1 MKMNKQL
8 KFIMRKRYDV
18 CDLLEFT
25 LACFEDYKNC
35 SVTHSSGY
43 EQIWVYADFPDKYY
57 ITTFPV
63 DLLYI
68 NARKGPR
75 LFIRY
80 IKHKLKIVKESLSQ
94 QSNQQP

>member
-1 MKMNKQL
+1 MNKQL
-8 KFIMRKRYDV
+8 KFIMQRRYNA

-25 LACFEDYKNC
+25 LACLGDYKNC

-43 EQIWVYADFPDKYY
+43 EQIWVHADFPDDKYY
-57 ITTFPV
+57 LTITFPV

-68 NARKGPR
+68 NANKGPR

-80 IKHKLKIVKESLSQ
+80 IKSKLILLSQ
-94 QSNQQP
+94 QSNQQS